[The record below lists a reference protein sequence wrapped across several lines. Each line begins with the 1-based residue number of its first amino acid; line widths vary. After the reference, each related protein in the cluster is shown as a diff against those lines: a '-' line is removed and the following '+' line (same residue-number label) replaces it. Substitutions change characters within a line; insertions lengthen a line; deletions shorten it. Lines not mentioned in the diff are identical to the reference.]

1 MLSDP
6 VIDVEASDDSPGN
19 AVSSPP
25 LNPIHRFIASIPEK
39 VPAFGILCALLGVT
53 ICVFQ
58 FIPYFIITIAKR
70 YPFFGPPGSRLD
82 LFLRCVSGTA
92 SLVTLYMAFRL
103 MPLSDAMTLYM
114 SSPVFVTI
122 FAYFILKERI
132 TVVHVTTG
140 TITIIGVFIICRPE
154 FLFGHNKHHHKHH
167 YEHRLIGIALSI
179 GAAITSAYS
188 LINLRKLKS
197 TPVPVI
203 VMWYSIAVVVIGN
216 CVLPFLDRWVLP
228 RDLYTWSLLV
238 AIGAAGVVNQM
249 FQTMAFQYESPG
261 PISVTRSFN
270 IVLAFIWE
278 VAIFVEPI
286 AWTSLL
292 GAALITVSIVIIAIN
307 KTYKMGRRL
316 VNLMLRKVLTKASKR
331 YR

>member
-1 MLSDP
+1 MNDITKSSDP
-6 VIDVEASDDSPGN
+6 VINVEASDDSPEN
-19 AVSSPP
+19 AVNSSP
-25 LNPIHRFIASIPEK
+25 LNPIHRFIAAIPER

-53 ICVFQ
+53 MFSVASLIVKLLKHLPAVEILIFRCVFQ

-70 YPFFGPPGSRLD
+70 YSFFGLPGSRLD

-154 FLFGHNKHHHKHH
+154 FLFGHNNHHHKHH

-188 LINLRKLKS
+188 LINLRKLKL

-238 AIGAAGVVNQM
+238 
-249 FQTMAFQYESPG
+249 
-261 PISVTRSFN
+261 
-270 IVLAFIWE
+270 
-278 VAIFVEPI
+278 
-286 AWTSLL
+286 
-292 GAALITVSIVIIAIN
+292 
-307 KTYKMGRRL
+307 
-316 VNLMLRKVLTKASKR
+316 
-331 YR
+331 